1 MESLGAAVTVFVVCS
16 VFVILAGIGL
26 ARFGDEL
33 AEKTGWGTLW
43 VGTILV
49 SVATSL
55 PELSINIS
63 AVALENSPGLALG
76 NVFGANMINIFV
88 MACVGLVF
96 GSMAVW
102 SSESPDTPLLMLVAI
117 GMVVLA
123 MGIAATGDLD
133 LGPLSVGGIVLLVAY
148 IVGMRAVYKAGRTEM
163 HADDIPAPTGS
174 ARNAWIGFGL
184 CALVVIVAGRF
195 LAGSADTIAE
205 LSGISASFIG
215 VLLVSI
221 VTTLPEGSVTVAA
234 AMRKSYGIVVGNV
247 YGSCAFNVLIIFF
260 ADLFWRE
267 GPLLAA
273 MGPAHFAA
281 AASALVL
288 MSLGWLVSRGFRTPA
303 LAWSTKITPVIPLL
317 YLGALYWVYQLA
329 QAG

>member
-1 MESLGAAVTVFVVCS
+1 MESLGVAVTVFAVCAL
-16 VFVILAGIGL
+16 FVILAGVGL

-55 PELSINIS
+55 PELTINIS
-63 AVALENSPGLALG
+63 AVAFENSPGLALG
-76 NVFGANMINIFV
+76 NVYGANMINIFV
-88 MACVGLVF
+88 MACIGLVF

-102 SSESPDTPLLMLVAI
+102 SSESRDTPLLMLVAI
-117 GMVVLA
+117 GMVA
-123 MGIAATGDLD
+123 ISMAIAATGDLD
-133 LGPLSVGGIVLLVAY
+133 LGPLSIGGLVLLAAY
-148 IVGMRAVYKAGRTEM
+148 IAGMRAVYKAGRTDM
-163 HADDIPAPTGS
+163 HAEDIPSPRGS
-174 ARNAWIGFGL
+174 ARSAWIGFGL
-184 CALVVIVAGRF
+184 CALVVIIAGRY
-195 LAGSADTIAE
+195 LAASADEIAE

-221 VTTLPEGSVTVAA
+221 VTTLPEGSVTFAA

-247 YGSCAFNVLIIFF
+247 YGSCAFNVLVIFF

-273 MGPAHFAA
+273 MTPAHFVAA
-281 AASALVL
+281 FSALVL
-288 MSLGWLVSRGFRTPA
+288 MSLGWFIAKGYRTPA
-303 LAWSTKITPVIPLL
+303 LAWSSKLTFAIPIL
-317 YLGALYWVYQLA
+317 YVLALYWVFQLA
-329 QAG
+329 R